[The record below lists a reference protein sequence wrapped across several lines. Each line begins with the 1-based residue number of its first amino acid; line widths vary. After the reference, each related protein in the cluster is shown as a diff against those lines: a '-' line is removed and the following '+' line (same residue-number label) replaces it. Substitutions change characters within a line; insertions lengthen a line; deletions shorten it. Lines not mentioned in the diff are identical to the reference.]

1 MPFYAHTLD
10 GKSQEHWEPL
20 FTPFGDGEGD
30 CQRESCGKC
39 ERMEPQ
45 HGHLNKVAYWT
56 ATFASEMFPPG
67 PDHDTAHH
75 WGYLTGLR
83 HDLGKFAPEWQ
94 TYLASKS
101 DPHTAEIT
109 GSGGANLVC

>member
-1 MPFYAHTLD
+1 MPIYAHTHPD
-10 GKSQEHWEPL
+10 FPDPKDAATHWEPL
-20 FTPFGDGEGD
+20 FTPFGENDTK
-30 CQRESCGKC
+30 KC
-39 ERMEPQ
+39 ESMVPT

-56 ATFASEMFPPG
+56 AKSAAEMFPKDSPEAKS
-67 PDHDTAHH
+67 AHH
-75 WGYLTGLR
+75 WGYLTGLW

-101 DPHTAEIT
+101 DPHTAKIT